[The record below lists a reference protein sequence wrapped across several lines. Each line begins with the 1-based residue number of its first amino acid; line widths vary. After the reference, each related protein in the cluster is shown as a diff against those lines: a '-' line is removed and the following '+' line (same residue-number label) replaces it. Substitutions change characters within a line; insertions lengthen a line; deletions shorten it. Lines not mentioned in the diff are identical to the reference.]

1 MGIPTGW
8 HVQDNTDEVH
18 GQLRVDDDAGA
29 VCIVGTRTPTFTPCE
44 DMHRYAHLIAAA
56 PALLAGLKELLEY
69 DENSCSVGDYGYEV
83 MQRCKAAVAK
93 AEPKRKVK
101 VQVTVEVEVDA
112 HRDALPGAVVKAAVD
127 AVRGGDGKVTHHAV
141 IG

>member
-1 MGIPTGW
+1 MSLVNETI
-8 HVQDNTDEVH
+8 
-18 GQLRVDDDAGA
+18 LR
-29 VCIVGTRTPTFTPCE
+29 
-44 DMHRYAHLIAAA
+44 
-56 PALLAGLKELLEY
+56 
-69 DENSCSVGDYGYEV
+69 
-83 MQRCKAAVAK
+83 